1 MLKPEGRVVMISGAT
16 RGIGRAVAENLHAK
30 GYTLSLGG
38 RDPAALDALSDLFGS
53 ERMMTCRFDALV
65 KDTHGSWIE
74 ATVDRFGRL
83 DVLVNS
89 AGISTK
95 VGIEDDDD
103 DALDRLWAV
112 NVKAP
117 LSLIRL
123 ALPHLKAGGTGRVV
137 NLSSLSGKRVK
148 NDNAG
153 YAMSKF
159 AVTALT
165 HAVRR
170 LGWEHGIRAVAVCPS
185 LVATDMTADV
195 TRVARDEMIDPADL
209 AELIATT
216 IALPNNAVVAELL
229 VNCMFEEML

>member
-1 MLKPEGRVVMISGAT
+1 MLKPDGRVVMISGAT
-16 RGIGRAVAENLHAK
+16 RGIGRAVAQNLHAK
-30 GYTLSLGG
+30 GYVVSLGG
-38 RDPAALDALSDLFGS
+38 RDPAALDALLDLFGN
-53 ERMMTCRFDALV
+53 ERAMTCRFDAQ
-65 KDTHGSWIE
+65 DRGTHASWIE
-74 ATVDRFGRL
+74 ATVSRFDRL

-89 AGISTK
+89 AGISAK
-95 VGIEDDDD
+95 VGIEDDDEA
-103 DALDRLWAV
+103 ALDRMWAV

-123 ALPHLKAGGTGRVV
+123 AWPHLKASGTGRVV

-165 HAVRR
+165 HSVRR
-170 LGWEHGIRAVAVCPS
+170 LGWEHGLRAVAVCPS
-185 LVATDMTADV
+185 LVATDMTAGV
-195 TRVARDEMIDPADL
+195 TRVPREEMIDPADL